1 MDTKDFIQ
9 QRLESLN
16 NIDTKVVKLL
26 DCISVLFDT
35 YVEPSRQNDAE
46 NILVKDQFKRE
57 VNEVYGLLSTLAI
70 ELRKEVKIVDDNIG
84 VYDKNEDSVMILP
97 INVDHKNTVL
107 GKVKLE
113 EELMKLTTNY

>member
-16 NIDTKVVKLL
+16 NIDSKVVKLL